1 MNKILK
7 DWMLLKDYKDI
18 TGRIYD
24 PDEIAHEADKGI
36 ALYGILGEAAGDGST
51 PLDKVSHIVRNLRVT
66 DDGLIGDIEIL
77 QTPMGQMLS
86 SLLEYDAPLRT
97 CMRAVGHYDA
107 DTKKVSEVTIYAF
120 DMVKKDD

>member
-7 DWMLLKDYKDI
+7 DQMLLKNFTDI

-24 PDEIAHEADKGI
+24 RDELHHEANKDI
-36 ALYGILGEAAGDGST
+36 ALYGILGENREVHTS
-51 PLDKVSHIVRNLRVT
+51 LDKVSHIVRNLRVT
-66 DDGLIGDIEIL
+66 EEGLIGDIEIL

-86 SLLEYDAPLRT
+86 SLLDYGAPMRT

>member
-7 DWMLLKDYKDI
+7 DQMLLKNFTDI
-18 TGRIYD
+18 TGRIYT
-24 PDEIAHEADKGI
+24 
-36 ALYGILGEAAGDGST
+36 S
-51 PLDKVSHIVRNLRVT
+51 LDKVSHIVRNLRVT
-66 DDGLIGDIEIL
+66 EEGLIGDIEIL

-86 SLLEYDAPLRT
+86 SLLDYGAPMRT